1 MNGTKEY
8 KDPMEEIK
16 QFLVKDSDFQEDKSV
31 RYSGTHG
38 KYTEIKFCIRKKD
51 ELKCVKKTV
60 QLNSESI
67 GFFVR
72 EVGILGTQKHSAL
85 VPFIGFSCRRKKS
98 GRLDKGFIYL
108 AVMERGSLCN
118 NIKEIAEG
126 KKIPNWDDTHKLI
139 IAYGIACAMEFLH
152 YNNVIHRDLKP
163 DNVLL
168 DSELRPYV
176 TDFDTSKFLDELKKS
191 NGSISSSTP
200 YIMSPEFFENPD
212 EWKNKFCIDYY
223 AYGITIFYLITG
235 RLPSVDINEVIS
247 GNRLPFPENTPEEW
261 KTLIEKCWS
270 QKTTERPNFTL
281 ICDFLESNTFADPN
295 KIDLEIFNNY
305 KNNVHPL
312 RPNAEMI
319 YHFSKHI
326 ENGTNGNEVNG
337 KQTIELIKR
346 SAASGDT
353 EAQYDYGMHLLNG
366 IHTKKNIPEAA
377 RQFHLA
383 ADKGHATS
391 MLWYSILLQQKERHI
406 KEDGFIDDSSDYN
419 FEGEPSQAKYYL
431 DKCEQTKS
439 EPEVYSIKSKF
450 MIESGKHKECFKYL
464 VYSVSKG
471 SIYSTILLGNLCE
484 SKKTKGSSDFYYQQ
498 ASNRCHCLDSCG
510 FTTPIEFNIYRCL
523 DCNENV
529 CEGCAKHCHRGHTI
543 KEMTEDFGFVCDC
556 GKKGFPNKCTCEFIG
571 ENKIYSQHL
580 YQCED
585 CNKGHKDI
593 FICKSCAEKC
603 HSGHKIID
611 CGIQKNVCSCGLN
624 KLPDEI
630 ECKCFNNPH
639 TIECTAKKQ
648 QTPNKQRWF
657 QCITCGDYGY
667 SSVGIC
673 EECIKRCHSGHFII
687 DLGLGTFRCKC
698 FDNNN
703 CQFKHK

>member
-1 MNGTKEY
+1 MNDS
-8 KDPMEEIK
+8 KDPMEQITQFQVNRKDFNEDKNIK
-16 QFLVKDSDFQEDKSV
+16 IPGGIGVITFCTQVKDNK
-31 RYSGTHG
+31 
-38 KYTEIKFCIRKKD
+38 
-51 ELKCVKKTV
+51 KCVIKTV
-60 QLNSESI
+60 NLDSKNI
-67 GFFVR
+67 GFFIR
-72 EVGILGTQKHSAL
+72 EVEILGTQNHPAL
-85 VPFIGFSCRRKKS
+85 VPFIGYSTFKK
-98 GRLDKGFIYL
+98 GEKYKKGFIYL
-108 AVMERGSLCN
+108 EKMEKSSLAN
-118 NIKEIAEG
+118 YIKECKQAKNNSPFTE
-126 KKIPNWDDTHKLI
+126 TQKLI
-139 IAYGIACAMEFLH
+139 IAYGVSCAMEYLH
-152 YNNVIHRDLKP
+152 HNNVIHRDIKP
-163 DNVLL
+163 ENVLL
-168 DSELRPYV
+168 DSELHPYV
-176 TDFDTSKFLDELKKS
+176 TDFNASKFLDELQHPKQSITGTTKS
-191 NGSISSSTP
+191 
-200 YIMSPEFFENPD
+200 IMSPEFLEDPG
-212 EWKNKFCIDYY
+212 EWKDKFCIDYY
-223 AYGITIFYLITG
+223 AYGVTLFNLITCAFDD
-235 RLPSVDINEVIS
+235 LDINS
-247 GNRLPFPENTPEEW
+247 FLDSQMLNFPEDTSEEW
-261 KTLIEKCWS
+261 KELIERCWNTDIS
-270 QKTTERPNFTL
+270 IRPNFTQ
-281 ICDFLESNTFADPN
+281 ICDELESDRFADPT
-295 KIDLEIFNNY
+295 KIDLEIFNEY
-305 KNNVHPL
+305 KSIVYPL
-312 RPNAEMI
+312 RPKVACNL
-319 YHFSKHI
+319 SKPI
-326 ENGTNGNEVNG
+326 ENETNGNEVNG

-366 IHTKKNIPEAA
+366 IHTEKNIPEAA

-464 VYSVSKG
+464 VYSMSKG

-510 FTTPIEFNIYRCL
+510 FTTPIEFKIYRCL

-639 TIECTAKKQ
+639 TIECTAKTQ

-703 CQFKHK
+703 CQFKH